1 MASRHAFFIGRNNG
15 GDVKIREQWRHA
27 LALLGA
33 GRKEETAQRKTVALP
48 SVLAP
53 YSFPTRALPK
63 PTPANLRKFAET
75 PVVRR
80 AINLIKD
87 RVASMDWQ
95 VRLKRDHDPEKVAFV
110 EKRARVLRH
119 SLEFPNASDSF
130 RTLIE

>member
-1 MASRHAFFIGRNNG
+1 M
-15 GDVKIREQWRHA
+15 KIKEQWKHA

-33 GRKEETAQRKTVALP
+33 GRGEAGRREETAQRKTVALP
-48 SVLAP
+48 SVLSP
-53 YSFPTRALPK
+53 YSFPSRALPK

-95 VRLKRDHDPEKVAFV
+95 VRLKRDHDPEKVAF
-110 EKRARVLRH
+110 AREARQSAAPVAGVR
-119 SLEFPNASDSF
+119 P
-130 RTLIE
+130 TLPTPSAR

>member
-1 MASRHAFFIGRNNG
+1 M
-15 GDVKIREQWRHA
+15 KIRDQWKHA

-33 GRKEETAQRKTVALP
+33 GRRDETAQRKTAALP

-53 YSFPTRALPK
+53 YSFPARALPK

-95 VRLKRDHDPEKVAFV
+95 VRLKRDQDTEKVAFAA
-110 EKRARVLRH
+110 KRATILRH
-119 SLEFPNASDSF
+119 SLEFPNASD
-130 RTLIE
+130 